1 MYTQISS
8 GYVNLYTLEA
18 WFEVTALGM
27 YLGAFRGFLSDM
39 RTIRVEI
46 RLTGALGLVKLYV
59 KNETEMWA
67 HLDLMIKDRPLIN
80 EDFMIFDLRQGVSRR
95 FN

>member
-1 MYTQISS
+1 
-8 GYVNLYTLEA
+8 LEA

-46 RLTGALGLVKLYV
+46 KLTGALGLLKLYV
-59 KNETEMWA
+59 KNKTEMWA
-67 HLDLMIKDRPLIN
+67 YLDLMVKDRPLID
-80 EDFMIFDLRQGVSRR
+80 EDFMIFDFRQGVSRR